1 MTQNT
6 FNQLCQE
13 LTIEPQLAL
22 ENDAIVEALQSKD
35 DALVIELLKTQF

>member
-13 LTIEPQLAL
+13 LTIAPELAL
-22 ENDAIVEALQSKD
+22 ENDEIVSALQSKD
-35 DALVIELLKTQF
+35 DALVIEILHTQF